1 MENVSPA
8 TAAKNMPYEQGKMS
22 DIWLHVLDR
31 KTELNFLCGEQE
43 IIDNREYALEYQLA
57 QIW

>member
-1 MENVSPA
+1 MSHLQLQQ
-8 TAAKNMPYEQGKMS
+8 KNMPYEQGKMS

-43 IIDNREYALEYQLA
+43 IIDKREYALEYQLA

>member
-1 MENVSPA
+1 MENVSPE
-8 TAAKNMPYEQGKMS
+8 TAAMNVLYKQAKKS

-31 KTELNFLCGEQE
+31 TTELNFLCSEQD
-43 IIDNREYALEYQLA
+43 ILDKREYAREYQLA